1 MTTAVATLFAL
12 TAFAA
17 NSILCRLA
25 LDEASI
31 DPVSF
36 STVRLLSGAF
46 TLLGLAALSS
56 PKGYL
61 KTHRNWISACMLAA
75 YAFTFALAYVSLS
88 TGTGALIL
96 FGSVQMTMIVTAL
109 YSGERPSFVEWAGL
123 LLALAGLVYL
133 MFPGLE
139 APSPLGSVLMAI
151 SGISWGIYS
160 LRGRN
165 SAAPLPE
172 TSANFF
178 LAVFLAMGISLI
190 FLPTLYLSRTGLLLA
205 ALSGSIASGLG
216 YVVWYMALR
225 GLTATRAAIVQ
236 LSVPVLAAIGG
247 VILLSEEL
255 SMRLLLAMVMIL
267 GGIGLATAARDYLQG
282 AREQ

>member
-1 MTTAVATLFAL
+1 
-12 TAFAA
+12 
-17 NSILCRLA
+17 
-25 LDEASI
+25 
-31 DPVSF
+31 
-36 STVRLLSGAF
+36 
-46 TLLGLAALSS
+46 
-56 PKGYL
+56 
-61 KTHRNWISACMLAA
+61 
-75 YAFTFALAYVSLS
+75 
-88 TGTGALIL
+88 
-96 FGSVQMTMIVTAL
+96 
-109 YSGERPSFVEWAGL
+109 
-123 LLALAGLVYL
+123 
-133 MFPGLE
+133 
-139 APSPLGSVLMAI
+139 MAI

-160 LRGRN
+160 LRGR
-165 SAAPLPE
+165 SSTAPLPE

-178 LAVFLAMGISLI
+178 LALFPAMGISLI
-190 FLPTLYLSRTGLLLA
+190 FLPTLYLSRTGILLA

-216 YVVWYMALR
+216 YVVWYMALK

>member
-1 MTTAVATLFAL
+1 M
-12 TAFAA
+12 
-17 NSILCRLA
+17 
-25 LDEASI
+25 
-31 DPVSF
+31 
-36 STVRLLSGAF
+36 
-46 TLLGLAALSS
+46 
-56 PKGYL
+56 
-61 KTHRNWISACMLAA
+61 
-75 YAFTFALAYVSLS
+75 
-88 TGTGALIL
+88 
-96 FGSVQMTMIVTAL
+96 
-109 YSGERPSFVEWAGL
+109 EWAGL

-133 MFPGLE
+133 MAPGLE
-139 APSPLGSVLMAI
+139 APSPLGSALMAI

-160 LRGRN
+160 LRGRS

-190 FLPTLYLSRTGLLLA
+190 FLPTLYLSRTGILLA

-267 GGIGLATAARDYLQG
+267 GGIGLATAARDYFVQG
-282 AREQ
+282 VRDQ